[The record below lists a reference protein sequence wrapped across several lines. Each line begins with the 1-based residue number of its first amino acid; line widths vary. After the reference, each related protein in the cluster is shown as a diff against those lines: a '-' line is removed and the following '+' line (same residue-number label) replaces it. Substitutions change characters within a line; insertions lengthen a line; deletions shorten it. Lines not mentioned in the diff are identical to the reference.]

1 VATTG
6 PGRRWASPIY
16 RLTALVLVAGAAV
29 VGCGSAPSTKTL
41 APSVVAA
48 EVEGPYRL
56 ELVLA
61 KPQWASDEP
70 LTGTATLSFDGAG
83 GTTIYGSGRV
93 LNFAYAEVGGTRK
106 VDPVWTAN
114 CAVHELDAGAP
125 ISMAVT
131 KSGAASADDPETAWL
146 HSFIMAPDVRLPPGT
161 WDVTALAIFMEVEG
175 CDGPGHSME
184 ATVRVTVT
192 D

>member
-1 VATTG
+1 
-6 PGRRWASPIY
+6 
-16 RLTALVLVAGAAV
+16 VAGAAV
-29 VGCGSAPSTKTL
+29 VGCGSAASTTTP

-48 EVEGPYRL
+48 EVDGPYRL

-70 LTGTATLSFDGAG
+70 LTGTATLSLHGAG
-83 GTTIYGSGRV
+83 GTTIYGSGTV

-131 KSGAASADDPETAWL
+131 KSGAASADDPQTAWL
-146 HSFIMAPDVRLPPGT
+146 HSFIMAPDARLPPGT

-184 ATVRVTVT
+184 ATVRVRVT